1 MYSTVSTP
9 SKALEIQIPFF
20 ESGGGGLQPS
30 EEKYYYHSTPLF
42 QDITADENVFAVNYF
57 SLERSESIK

>member
-42 QDITADENVFAVNYF
+42 QDITADENVFAVN
-57 SLERSESIK
+57 S